1 MLIGSGELSCATGS
15 MEGAQAHATT
25 MCFSDDPQVMAALG
39 ASDGV
44 ARASEARQQQVEA
57 CTTHTPAHSSHALAR
72 PCTPLR
78 ALTRAYAPLHALR
91 PYTPLQVE
99 AELHAVLR
107 SSAPR
112 PGTAGAP
119 MELTE
124 VEAPREAGGGADRS
138 VALALGDSLGLC
150 DSVGGRPEPGVRDS
164 LTFGV
169 RESLGYTPSAAR
181 PEEEDQEEE
190 DEDEDDEALRLALAE
205 LPSPPRAAARP
216 AREAATARTAEA
228 DALGGCAP
236 PEDRPAHS
244 APGVGSA
251 AGDVPHGGVLH
262 CTILGTW
269 GDPHYHGLAAL
280 ELLDAAG
287 APLVLRGEQV
297 SADPADLN
305 AMQGGGSDPRTVDK
319 LLDSSRVTTNSAH
332 MWLAPWLPQ
341 RGTACTLTVQLPE
354 ATQLGALRVWNYNKS
369 LDDASRGVRW
379 LRVELDGALLS
390 PARGFELR
398 KAPGHAGFDFGQTLH
413 LHSSPAEPAEPL
425 PADPAANHH
434 ANHHAAA
441 ASWRT
446 GKGRHVPVAQDY
458 FAPVH
463 PRGLSIRLRLLT
475 SWGDPHY
482 LGLDALQ
489 LFGADGE
496 PLRMHCGTA
505 PPPRDRADRA
515 ELRVHATPADINSLP
530 GVHGDPRTADK
541 LFAPP
546 AEHASRAP
554 SQARKPPAD
563 VWLAPWQP
571 EQINELYFYAESAVS
586 LGLLRVLNYSKSWAR
601 GVRDFELLVDDMLV
615 YQGELRAAAADG
627 TGAAWQSVLLTD
639 ARELLQQEAP
649 RVHHAKGDHDHVLLI
664 NSGQVVS
671 RAAPAAPARAQGHAK
686 GAADA
691 PRPSTA
697 VPKRA

>member
-1 MLIGSGELSCATGS
+1 
-15 MEGAQAHATT
+15 
-25 MCFSDDPQVMAALG
+25 
-39 ASDGV
+39 
-44 ARASEARQQQVEA
+44 
-57 CTTHTPAHSSHALAR
+57 
-72 PCTPLR
+72 
-78 ALTRAYAPLHALR
+78 
-91 PYTPLQVE
+91 
-99 AELHAVLR
+99 
-107 SSAPR
+107 
-112 PGTAGAP
+112 

-124 VEAPREAGGGADRS
+124 VEAPLEAAGCAGRS
-138 VALALGDSLGLC
+138 AALAPGASLGLC
-150 DSVGGRPEPGVRDS
+150 DSLRGRPEPGVRDS
-164 LTFGV
+164 LSLGL
-169 RESLGYTPSAAR
+169 RESLGCSPSAAR
-181 PEEEDQEEE
+181 PKEDGDGDGDGDG
-190 DEDEDDEALRLALAE
+190 DEDEDDEVLRLVLAE

-216 AREAATARTAEA
+216 VREAATARTAGA
-228 DALGGCAP
+228 DALGGGGAP
-236 PEDRPAHS
+236 LEDRPAHS
-244 APGVGSA
+244 APGRA
-251 AGDVPHGGVLH
+251 ASEAPHGGVLH

-287 APLVLRGEQV
+287 VPLVLRREQV

-305 AMQGGGSDPRTVDK
+305 EMQGGGSDPRTVDK
-319 LLDSSRVTTNSAH
+319 LLDSARVTTNSAH
-332 MWLAPWLPQ
+332 MWLAPWQPQ
-341 RGTACTLTVQLPE
+341 RGAACTLTVQLPTG
-354 ATQLGALRVWNYNKS
+354 AQPGALRVWNYNKS
-369 LDDASRGVRW
+369 LEDASRGVRW

-398 KAPGHAGFDFGQTLH
+398 KAPGHAGFDFGQMLPLH
-413 LHSSPAEPAEPL
+413 PPAEPAEPL
-425 PADPAANHH
+425 PADPATNH
-434 ANHHAAA
+434 AADRVAA

-446 GKGRHVPVAQDY
+446 GQGRHVPVAQDY

-463 PRGLSIRLRLLT
+463 PRGLSIRMRLLT

-496 PLRMHCGTA
+496 PLRVHSGTA
-505 PPPRDRADRA
+505 PPPRDHADRA

-546 AEHASRAP
+546 AGHASLAP
-554 SQARKPPAD
+554 PQARKPPAD

-571 EQINELYFYAESAVS
+571 EQINELYFYAESSVS
-586 LGLLRVLNYSKSWAR
+586 LALLRVLNYSKNWAR

-627 TGAAWQSVLLTD
+627 AGAAWQSVLLTD

-671 RAAPAAPARAQGHAK
+671 RAASAAPARAQIHAK
-686 GAADA
+686 GAANA

>member
-1 MLIGSGELSCATGS
+1 MPV
-15 MEGAQAHATT
+15 H
-25 MCFSDDPQVMAALG
+25 
-39 ASDGV
+39 
-44 ARASEARQQQVEA
+44 
-57 CTTHTPAHSSHALAR
+57 
-72 PCTPLR
+72 
-78 ALTRAYAPLHALR
+78 ALTRCVHALTR
-91 PYTPLQVE
+91 PCTPLQVE

-119 MELTE
+119 MELIE
-124 VEAPREAGGGADRS
+124 VEAPLEVVGGADRS
-138 VALALGDSLGLC
+138 AALALGDSLSLC
-150 DSVGGRPEPGVRDS
+150 DSLGGRPEPGVRDS
-164 LTFGV
+164 LTLGL
-169 RESLGYTPSAAR
+169 RESLRYTPSAAR
-181 PEEEDQEEE
+181 PREDEEKDE
-190 DEDEDDEALRLALAE
+190 DEDEDEDKDDEALRLALAE

-216 AREAATARTAEA
+216 VREAATAHTAEA
-228 DALGGCAP
+228 QALGGCAP
-236 PEDRPAHS
+236 LKDRPAHS
-244 APGVGSA
+244 TPGVGSA
-251 AGDVPHGGVLH
+251 AGDVPRGGVLH

-287 APLVLRGEQV
+287 TPLVLRREQV

-305 AMQGGGSDPRTVDK
+305 EMQGGGSDPRTVDK
-319 LLDSSRVTTNSAH
+319 LLDSTRVTTNSAH
-332 MWLAPWLPQ
+332 MWLAPWQPQ
-341 RGTACTLTVQLPE
+341 RGAACTLTVQLPR

-369 LDDASRGVRW
+369 LEDASRGVRW

-398 KAPGHAGFDFGQTLH
+398 KAPGLASYDFGQTLH
-413 LHSSPAEPAEPL
+413 LHPPAEPAEPL
-425 PADPAANHH
+425 PADPAANH
-434 ANHHAAA
+434 AAGNVAA

-463 PRGLSIRLRLLT
+463 PRGLSIRMRLLT

-496 PLRMHCGTA
+496 PLRVHSGAA

-546 AEHASRAP
+546 AEHASLAP
-554 SQARKPPAD
+554 PQARKPPAD
-563 VWLAPWQP
+563 VWLAPWQH
-571 EQINELYFYAESAVS
+571 EQINELYFYADSPVS

-627 TGAAWQSVLLTD
+627 AGAAWQSVLLTD

-671 RAAPAAPARAQGHAK
+671 RAAPAAPARAQAHAK

-691 PRPSTA
+691 LRPSTA